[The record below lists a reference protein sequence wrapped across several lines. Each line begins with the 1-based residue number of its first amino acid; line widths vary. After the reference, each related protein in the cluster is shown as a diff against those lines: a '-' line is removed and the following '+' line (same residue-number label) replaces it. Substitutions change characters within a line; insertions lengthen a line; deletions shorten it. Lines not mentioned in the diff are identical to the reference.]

1 MFAGSRGEPLSH
13 YASLVRPLWTAP
25 KKVIGK
31 GETVSGKKPIW
42 TPGGSWPG
50 VSSSRVVAL
59 MHDSEAS
66 GDSCDEASDS
76 STASWPRTGMA
87 TTSEHQDRLSRAK
100 CAFFHTVTICSVH
113 SVYMMDNILLHSP
126 KFIAIII
133 FTLFS
138 KNCSAQ
144 TMGILNFVKSDTA
157 CELFDPE
164 PVIVISNLY
173 KLFFRCFDPINII
186 FDNEFKQFSG

>member
-1 MFAGSRGEPLSH
+1 MIDQFFWLYKFCPPRTWYHPRVQVFAGSRGEPLSH

-42 TPGGSWPG
+42 APGGSWPG

-100 CAFFHTVTICSVH
+100 CAFFHTVAIWSVH
-113 SVYMMDNILLHSP
+113 VVYTMANILLHSP
-126 KFIAIII
+126 NVITISIH
-133 FTLFS
+133 TLF
-138 KNCSAQ
+138 
-144 TMGILNFVKSDTA
+144 
-157 CELFDPE
+157 
-164 PVIVISNLY
+164 
-173 KLFFRCFDPINII
+173 
-186 FDNEFKQFSG
+186 